1 MKKLISIT
9 LASIC
14 CLACTVS
21 AAGQTFCSPRQIK
34 DTLRHKTAQA
44 RQKQLPWHI
53 DPKAVMDVSISYAT
67 GRYRGMVE
75 IVEETHC
82 KALALNK
89 KGLLLLG
96 KDCAQTLQG
105 PAQNFRITISL
116 PYKNK
121 EIMYKHQDFFAKNF
135 KRKGDF
141 ALYQMLAQVEYH
153 SQAQATRGI
162 TAPRVL
168 SAPVTEI
175 FKNITIPALFGLTP
189 QDDTFILEDFS
200 KIFPGQKPD
209 ETLASWL
216 QKKLPPEE
224 FKLLVAR

>member
-1 MKKLISIT
+1 MKKSISIT

-53 DPKAVMDVSISYAT
+53 DQRAVVDVFISYAT
-67 GRYRGMVE
+67 GRYVGLRELVE
-75 IVEETHC
+75 QAHC

-96 KDCAQTLQG
+96 KDCAQALQG
-105 PAQNFRITISL
+105 PAQNFRVTISL

-153 SQAQATRGI
+153 SQSQATRGV

-175 FKNITIPALFGLTP
+175 FKNITIPTLFGLTE

-200 KIFPGQKPD
+200 KLFPGQQPD
-209 ETLASWL
+209 QKLASWL
-216 QKKLPPEE
+216 KKKLPPEE
-224 FKLLVAR
+224 FKLLEAH

>member
-1 MKKLISIT
+1 MKKSVSIA

-21 AAGQTFCSPRQIK
+21 AAGQTFSSPKQLQ

-53 DPKAVMDVSISYAT
+53 DQRAVVDVFISYAT
-67 GRYRGMVE
+67 GRYVGLRELVE
-75 IVEETHC
+75 QAHC

-96 KDCAQTLQG
+96 KDCAQALQG
-105 PAQNFRITISL
+105 PAQNFRVTISL

-153 SQAQATRGI
+153 SQSQATRGV
-162 TAPRVL
+162 TAP
-168 SAPVTEI
+168 T
-175 FKNITIPALFGLTP
+175 LFGLTE

-200 KIFPGQKPD
+200 KLFPGQQPD
-209 ETLASWL
+209 QKLASWL
-216 QKKLPPEE
+216 KKKLPPEE
-224 FKLLVAR
+224 FKLLEAH